1 MPSLWVD
8 RTFWRMRDGEKGE
21 FLGGEGSRKSWTVVR
36 MAVVI
41 SAREVYGKQMFR
53 TALFCVLA
61 LRMVY

>member
-1 MPSLWVD
+1 
-8 RTFWRMRDGEKGE
+8 MRDGEKGE